1 MMPSTVSRDI
11 SSDSFSVEKIK
22 MVKMKKII
30 AFGLVSAS
38 LALLPLE
45 GFAQYKKKK
54 DGKETP
60 KTEVQLILEEADS
73 AETPVVISL
82 EQALKIALSENIAVK
97 VADKEIERT
106 KYAKKG
112 TYASLFPQI
121 DATGSYQRTIKKQVM
136 YMDFDMSSFGG
147 GSAAGSGS
155 AGSGSGS
162 TGSGSG
168 SAGTG
173 EGSGTGAGS
182 TASSSKNNGGL
193 EVGRWNTWSAGVSAS
208 MPVVNA
214 QLWKSIK
221 ISGMDVELA
230 VEKARASR
238 LDMVSQ
244 VKNAYYAVLFSK
256 EAFNVYK
263 EVYENAMTNYAE
275 TEKKYN
281 VQKATDL
288 DMARAKTNV
297 ANAIP
302 NVYNAESSIILA
314 LWQLKAVMG
323 IDLEM
328 NIDVEGAIEDYS
340 EYMTSDVTKAD
351 SISLDRNS
359 TMKQLEIQANE
370 LAQSIKA
377 QQYAY
382 IPTLALAFNY
392 SYNAMTNDF
401 NFKEYRWTPYS
412 YVGMS
417 LSIPIF
423 SGGKRLN
430 QVRQARNSYEQMR
443 LQMTSTERN
452 LKISIR
458 QSLNTMETNVKSY
471 DAAKDAVASAEK
483 AYSIAEKSYEVGR
496 ATLTDLNDAQ
506 LALTQ
511 ARLAESQAVYNF
523 IVAKTQL
530 EQTLGQDFTE

>member
-1 MMPSTVSRDI
+1 
-11 SSDSFSVEKIK
+11 
-22 MVKMKKII
+22 MKKII
-30 AFGLVSAS
+30 AFALVSAS

-162 TGSGSG
+162 TGGGSG

-173 EGSGTGAGS
+173 EGSGTGSGS

-340 EYMTSDVTKAD
+340 EYMTSDITKAD

>member
-1 MMPSTVSRDI
+1 
-11 SSDSFSVEKIK
+11 
-22 MVKMKKII
+22 MKKII

-155 AGSGSGS
+155 
-162 TGSGSG
+162 TGSGT
-168 SAGTG
+168 AGTG
-173 EGSGTGAGS
+173 EGSGTGSGS

-193 EVGRWNTWSAGVSAS
+193 EVGRWNTWSAGLSAS

>member
-1 MMPSTVSRDI
+1 MV
-11 SSDSFSVEKIK
+11 KIK
-22 MVKMKKII
+22 KLI

-38 LALLPLE
+38 LAFLPLD
-45 GFAQYKKKK
+45 GFAQYKEKK

-121 DATGSYQRTIKKQVM
+121 DASGAYQRTIRKQVM
-136 YMDFDMSSFGG
+136 YMDFDMSSLGG
-147 GSAAGSGS
+147 GSGS

-162 TGSGSG
+162 GEGSGESGEGSGSG
-168 SAGTG
+168 SAS
-173 EGSGTGAGS
+173 SG
-182 TASSSKNNGGL
+182 SSKSNGGL
-193 EVGRWNTWSAGVSAS
+193 EVGRWNTWSAGISAS

-281 VQKATDL
+281 AQKATDL
-288 DMARAKTNV
+288 DMARAKTTV

-328 NIDVEGAIEDYS
+328 NIDVEGAIEDYAD
-340 EYMTSDVTKAD
+340 YMTSDVTAAD

-412 YVGMS
+412 YVGVS

-452 LKISIR
+452 LRISIR

-471 DAAKDAVASAEK
+471 DAARDAVASAEK

-511 ARLAESQAVYNF
+511 ARLSESQAVYNY
-523 IVAKTQL
+523 IVAKAQL

>member
-1 MMPSTVSRDI
+1 
-11 SSDSFSVEKIK
+11 
-22 MVKMKKII
+22 MKKII
-30 AFGLVSAS
+30 AFGLVSAP

-155 AGSGSGS
+155 
-162 TGSGSG
+162 TGSGT
-168 SAGTG
+168 AGTG

-412 YVGMS
+412 YVGVS

>member
-1 MMPSTVSRDI
+1 
-11 SSDSFSVEKIK
+11 
-22 MVKMKKII
+22 MKKII

-412 YVGMS
+412 YVGVS

>member
-1 MMPSTVSRDI
+1 
-11 SSDSFSVEKIK
+11 

-147 GSAAGSGS
+147 GSTAGSGS

-162 TGSGSG
+162 TGGGSG

-412 YVGMS
+412 YVGVS

>member
-1 MMPSTVSRDI
+1 MI
-11 SSDSFSVEKIK
+11 
-22 MVKMKKII
+22 KMKKII

-173 EGSGTGAGS
+173 EGSGTGSGS

-412 YVGMS
+412 YVGVS

>member
-1 MMPSTVSRDI
+1 
-11 SSDSFSVEKIK
+11 

-155 AGSGSGS
+155 AGSG
-162 TGSGSG
+162 T
-168 SAGTG
+168 AGTG
-173 EGSGTGAGS
+173 EGSGTGSGS

>member
-1 MMPSTVSRDI
+1 
-11 SSDSFSVEKIK
+11 
-22 MVKMKKII
+22 MKKII

-155 AGSGSGS
+155 
-162 TGSGSG
+162 TGSGT
-168 SAGTG
+168 AGTG
-173 EGSGTGAGS
+173 EGSGTGSGS

-370 LAQSIKA
+370 LAQSIKT

-412 YVGMS
+412 YVGVS

>member
-1 MMPSTVSRDI
+1 
-11 SSDSFSVEKIK
+11 
-22 MVKMKKII
+22 MKKII

-155 AGSGSGS
+155 VGSGSGS
-162 TGSGSG
+162 TGGGSG

-173 EGSGTGAGS
+173 EGSGTGSGS

>member
-1 MMPSTVSRDI
+1 
-11 SSDSFSVEKIK
+11 
-22 MVKMKKII
+22 MKKII

>member
-1 MMPSTVSRDI
+1 
-11 SSDSFSVEKIK
+11 
-22 MVKMKKII
+22 MKKII

-147 GSAAGSGS
+147 GSTAGSGS

-162 TGSGSG
+162 TGGGSG

-173 EGSGTGAGS
+173 EGSGTGSGS
-182 TASSSKNNGGL
+182 TTSSSKNNGGL

>member
-1 MMPSTVSRDI
+1 
-11 SSDSFSVEKIK
+11 

-155 AGSGSGS
+155 ASSGSGS

-382 IPTLALAFNY
+382 IPTLSLAFNY

-401 NFKEYRWTPYS
+401 NFKEYKWTPYS
-412 YVGMS
+412 YVGVS

>member
-1 MMPSTVSRDI
+1 
-11 SSDSFSVEKIK
+11 
-22 MVKMKKII
+22 MKKII

-162 TGSGSG
+162 TGGGSG

-412 YVGMS
+412 YVGVS

>member
-1 MMPSTVSRDI
+1 
-11 SSDSFSVEKIK
+11 

-155 AGSGSGS
+155 
-162 TGSGSG
+162 TGSGT
-168 SAGTG
+168 AGTG
-173 EGSGTGAGS
+173 EGSGTVSGS
-182 TASSSKNNGGL
+182 TTSSSKNNGGL

-412 YVGMS
+412 YVGVS

>member
-1 MMPSTVSRDI
+1 
-11 SSDSFSVEKIK
+11 
-22 MVKMKKII
+22 MKKII

-173 EGSGTGAGS
+173 EGSGTGSGS
-182 TASSSKNNGGL
+182 TTSSSKNNGGL

-412 YVGMS
+412 YVGVS

>member
-1 MMPSTVSRDI
+1 
-11 SSDSFSVEKIK
+11 
-22 MVKMKKII
+22 MKKII

-155 AGSGSGS
+155 
-162 TGSGSG
+162 TGPGT
-168 SAGTG
+168 AGTG
-173 EGSGTGAGS
+173 EGSGTGSGS

-193 EVGRWNTWSAGVSAS
+193 EVGRWNTWSAGLSAS

-340 EYMTSDVTKAD
+340 EYMTSDVTRAD

-412 YVGMS
+412 YVGVS

>member
-1 MMPSTVSRDI
+1 
-11 SSDSFSVEKIK
+11 

-38 LALLPLE
+38 LAFLPLD
-45 GFAQYKKKK
+45 GFAQYREKK

-136 YMDFDMSSFGG
+136 YMDFNLGG
-147 GSAAGSGS
+147 
-155 AGSGSGS
+155 GS

-168 SAGTG
+168 SGEGGGESG
-173 EGSGTGAGS
+173 EGSGSGS
-182 TASSSKNNGGL
+182 ASSGSSNSGGGL
-193 EVGRWNTWSAGVSAS
+193 EVGRWNTWSAGISAS

-288 DMARAKTNV
+288 DMARAKTTV

-412 YVGMS
+412 YVGVS

-430 QVRQARNSYEQMR
+430 QVRQSRNSYEQMR

-471 DAAKDAVASAEK
+471 DAARDAVASAEK

>member
-1 MMPSTVSRDI
+1 
-11 SSDSFSVEKIK
+11 

-136 YMDFDMSSFGG
+136 YMDFDMGSFGG

-155 AGSGSGS
+155 
-162 TGSGSG
+162 TGSGT
-168 SAGTG
+168 AGTG
-173 EGSGTGAGS
+173 EGSGTVSGS
-182 TASSSKNNGGL
+182 TTSSSKNNGGL

-263 EVYENAMTNYAE
+263 EVYENAMTTYAE

-382 IPTLALAFNY
+382 IPTLSLAFNY

-412 YVGMS
+412 YVGVS

>member
-1 MMPSTVSRDI
+1 
-11 SSDSFSVEKIK
+11 
-22 MVKMKKII
+22 MKKII

-155 AGSGSGS
+155 
-162 TGSGSG
+162 TGSGT
-168 SAGTG
+168 AGTG
-173 EGSGTGAGS
+173 EGSGTGSGS

-193 EVGRWNTWSAGVSAS
+193 EVGRWNTWSAGLSAS

-412 YVGMS
+412 YVGVS

-458 QSLNTMETNVKSY
+458 QALNTMETNVKSY

>member
-1 MMPSTVSRDI
+1 
-11 SSDSFSVEKIK
+11 
-22 MVKMKKII
+22 MKKII

-155 AGSGSGS
+155 ASSGSGS

-382 IPTLALAFNY
+382 IPTLSLAFNY

-412 YVGMS
+412 YVGVS

-496 ATLTDLNDAQ
+496 ATPTDLNDAQ

>member
-1 MMPSTVSRDI
+1 
-11 SSDSFSVEKIK
+11 

-155 AGSGSGS
+155 
-162 TGSGSG
+162 TGSGT
-168 SAGTG
+168 AGTG
-173 EGSGTGAGS
+173 EGSGTGSGS

-193 EVGRWNTWSAGVSAS
+193 EVGRWNTWSAGLSAS

-370 LAQSIKA
+370 LAQSIKT

-412 YVGMS
+412 YVGVS

-483 AYSIAEKSYEVGR
+483 AYKIAEKSYEVGR

>member
-1 MMPSTVSRDI
+1 
-11 SSDSFSVEKIK
+11 

-155 AGSGSGS
+155 
-162 TGSGSG
+162 TGSGT
-168 SAGTG
+168 AGTG
-173 EGSGTGAGS
+173 EGSGTGSGS

-412 YVGMS
+412 YVGVS

-471 DAAKDAVASAEK
+471 DAAKDAVSSAEK

>member
-1 MMPSTVSRDI
+1 
-11 SSDSFSVEKIK
+11 

-54 DGKETP
+54 DDKETP

-155 AGSGSGS
+155 
-162 TGSGSG
+162 TGSGT
-168 SAGTG
+168 AGTG
-173 EGSGTGAGS
+173 EGSGTGSGS

-412 YVGMS
+412 YVGVS

>member
-1 MMPSTVSRDI
+1 
-11 SSDSFSVEKIK
+11 
-22 MVKMKKII
+22 
-30 AFGLVSAS
+30 
-38 LALLPLE
+38 
-45 GFAQYKKKK
+45 
-54 DGKETP
+54 
-60 KTEVQLILEEADS
+60 
-73 AETPVVISL
+73 
-82 EQALKIALSENIAVK
+82 
-97 VADKEIERT
+97 
-106 KYAKKG
+106 
-112 TYASLFPQI
+112 
-121 DATGSYQRTIKKQVM
+121 
-136 YMDFDMSSFGG
+136 
-147 GSAAGSGS
+147 
-155 AGSGSGS
+155 
-162 TGSGSG
+162 
-168 SAGTG
+168 
-173 EGSGTGAGS
+173 
-182 TASSSKNNGGL
+182 
-193 EVGRWNTWSAGVSAS
+193 

-412 YVGMS
+412 YVGVS

>member
-1 MMPSTVSRDI
+1 MV
-11 SSDSFSVEKIK
+11 KIK
-22 MVKMKKII
+22 KLI

-38 LALLPLE
+38 LAFLPLD
-45 GFAQYKKKK
+45 GFAQYKEKK

-121 DATGSYQRTIKKQVM
+121 DASGAYQRTIRKQVM
-136 YMDFDMSSFGG
+136 YMDFDMSSLGG
-147 GSAAGSGS
+147 GSGS

-162 TGSGSG
+162 GEGSGESGEGSGSG
-168 SAGTG
+168 SAS
-173 EGSGTGAGS
+173 SG
-182 TASSSKNNGGL
+182 SSKSNGGL
-193 EVGRWNTWSAGVSAS
+193 EVGRWNNWSEGISAS

-281 VQKATDL
+281 AQKATDL
-288 DMARAKTNV
+288 DMARAKTTV

-328 NIDVEGAIEDYS
+328 NIDVEGAIEDYAD
-340 EYMTSDVTKAD
+340 YMTSDVTAAD

-412 YVGMS
+412 YVGVS

-452 LKISIR
+452 LRISIR
-458 QSLNTMETNVKSY
+458 QSRNTMETNVKSY
-471 DAAKDAVASAEK
+471 DAARDAVASAEK

-511 ARLAESQAVYNF
+511 ARLSESQAVYNY
-523 IVAKTQL
+523 IVAKAQL

>member
-1 MMPSTVSRDI
+1 
-11 SSDSFSVEKIK
+11 

-73 AETPVVISL
+73 AEAPVVISL

-155 AGSGSGS
+155 SGSGSGS
-162 TGSGSG
+162 TGGGSG

-208 MPVVNA
+208 MPIVNA

-412 YVGMS
+412 YVGVS

>member
-1 MMPSTVSRDI
+1 
-11 SSDSFSVEKIK
+11 
-22 MVKMKKII
+22 MKKII

-155 AGSGSGS
+155 
-162 TGSGSG
+162 TGSGT
-168 SAGTG
+168 AGTG
-173 EGSGTGAGS
+173 EGSGTGSGS

-370 LAQSIKA
+370 LAQRIKA

>member
-1 MMPSTVSRDI
+1 
-11 SSDSFSVEKIK
+11 
-22 MVKMKKII
+22 MKKII

-155 AGSGSGS
+155 
-162 TGSGSG
+162 TGSGT
-168 SAGTG
+168 AGTG
-173 EGSGTGAGS
+173 EGSGTGSGS

-214 QLWKSIK
+214 QLWKCIK

-412 YVGMS
+412 YVGVS

>member
-1 MMPSTVSRDI
+1 M
-11 SSDSFSVEKIK
+11 
-22 MVKMKKII
+22 
-30 AFGLVSAS
+30 L
-38 LALLPLE
+38 LLPLGAE
-45 GFAQYKKKK
+45 AQYKDKAATKAENPK
-54 DGKETP
+54 SET
-60 KTEVQLILEEADS
+60 ELILEKADS
-73 AETPVVISL
+73 SEEAVVISL

-106 KYAKKG
+106 KYAKRG
-112 TYASLFPQI
+112 TYAALFPQI
-121 DATGSYQRTIKKQVM
+121 DASGSFQRTIKKQVM
-136 YMDFDMSSFGG
+136 YMDFDTSSLTG
-147 GSAAGSGS
+147 GSSSSGE
-155 AGSGSGS
+155 
-162 TGSGSG
+162 
-168 SAGTG
+168 G
-173 EGSGTGAGS
+173 EGSSSSGS
-182 TASSSKNNGGL
+182 SSSSSASSSSASGGL

-230 VEKARASR
+230 VEKARSSR
-238 LDMVSQ
+238 LEMVNS
-244 VKNAYYAVLFSK
+244 VKSAYYAVLLAK
-256 EAFNVYK
+256 ESFDVYK
-263 EVYENAMTNYAE
+263 EVYENAMTNFAE

-288 DMARAKTNV
+288 DMARAKTTV

-302 NVYNAESSIILA
+302 NVYNAESSIILT

-323 IDLEM
+323 VDLEM
-328 NIDVEGAIEDYS
+328 NIDVEGRLEDYA
-340 EYMTSDVTKAD
+340 EYMTCAITSSDT
-351 SISLDRNS
+351 ISLDRSS

-370 LAQSIKA
+370 LAQTIKN
-377 QQYAY
+377 QELAY
-382 IPTLALAFNY
+382 VPTLSLAFNY
-392 SYNAMTNDF
+392 SYNAMANDF
-401 NFKEYRWTPYS
+401 NFKEYKWTPYS
-412 YVGMS
+412 YAGIS

-430 QVRQARNSYEQMR
+430 QVRQAKNNYEQMR

-452 LKISIR
+452 LRIAIR

-471 DAAKDAVASAEK
+471 DAALDAVTSAEK

-511 ARLAESQAVYNF
+511 ARLTQSQAVYNY
-523 IVAKTQL
+523 IVAKAQL
-530 EQTLGQDFTE
+530 EQNLGYDFTEDGQSL